1 MRFPWLAGLL
11 LPLFSSSA
19 FAKPPPLK
27 LDLKLRAP
35 VVAEIV
41 RARPSEAR
49 RDWMTYA
56 GQRLLDGPLAFM
68 SSVPADRVDA
78 LAAGLIGWQRSF

>member
-1 MRFPWLAGLL
+1 MRFPRLAGLFL
-11 LPLFSSSA
+11 TLFSSSA
-19 FAKPPPLK
+19 FAKPRPPK
-27 LDLKLRAP
+27 LDLKVRAP
-35 VVAEIV
+35 VAAEIV
-41 RARPSEAR
+41 RARPCEAQ
-49 RDWMTYA
+49 RDWMTRA